1 MQYRANQK
9 ITDGNY
15 DKSLA
20 VRCINGTFVGKKTDG
35 VIAWRGIPFVGKQP
49 VGENRWKAPVE
60 FAPDD
65 GVYEAYY
72 RGKSPCQHKDFS
84 DVEESLMNQG
94 EDCLW
99 LNVWKADDNSTEKKP
114 VMVWIHGGAFEFG
127 AAAFSLFDC
136 DDFLRENPDVIVVT
150 VAYRLGIF
158 GYFHLSHLADGGDFP
173 DSQNLGPLDQLMGLK
188 WVHENIAAFG
198 GDPDNVTIYGESAG
212 AGSVSLLPLLKG
224 SHAYFKR
231 VIAQSGSP
239 ALTRSPEEAMACTNI
254 MLDVL
259 GCKTV
264 ADLMKVDARTLA
276 DESEAVRLRIC
287 PERDGKHLPV
297 DPLEAYAEGAAK
309 DLDLM
314 FGCNRREFD
323 WFAAAMG
330 EEGIRM
336 LMADRKERKFD
347 KLPEKEKADLESF
360 MKDVKGDGCEAECRL
375 FDQLWF
381 NAPVFRIAEGQTKAG
396 GRAYAYYFTAADG
409 HGTELEIIFSHP
421 NTDPAM
427 GKVYDETFAKTM
439 RRLWVQFAKTGD
451 PSLSA
456 DMSPDKKAKECQL
469 YDTENRQVL
478 VLDEADIHTEPESG
492 LKIVDWE
499 RMYGLTKYYLF

>member
-1 MQYRANQK
+1 
-9 ITDGNY
+9 
-15 DKSLA
+15 
-20 VRCINGTFVGKKTDG
+20 
-35 VIAWRGIPFVGKQP
+35 
-49 VGENRWKAPVE
+49 
-60 FAPDD
+60 
-65 GVYEAYY
+65 
-72 RGKSPCQHKDFS
+72 
-84 DVEESLMNQG
+84 
-94 EDCLW
+94 
-99 LNVWKADDNSTEKKP
+99 
-114 VMVWIHGGAFEFG
+114 
-127 AAAFSLFDC
+127 
-136 DDFLRENPDVIVVT
+136 
-150 VAYRLGIF
+150 LGIF

-239 ALTRSPEEAMACTNI
+239 ALTRSPEEAMACTDI

-375 FDQLWF
+375 FDQIWF

-469 YDTENRQVL
+469 YDPENRQVL